1 MVQGW
6 EPRTTQQ
13 TPRAEQMEAREMK
26 AGEVHKAEFQ
36 KRELSG
42 NKTRDVQRVCLNHRV
57 GWVLSNSHPEETMR
71 PGKEPFKKRRGN
83 SAQNSPWTR
92 LEKNN

>member
-26 AGEVHKAEFQ
+26 ADEVHKAEFQ

-42 NKTRDVQRVCLNHRV
+42 NKT
-57 GWVLSNSHPEETMR
+57 
-71 PGKEPFKKRRGN
+71 
-83 SAQNSPWTR
+83 
-92 LEKNN
+92 